1 MPVCSPL
8 IKYPLPFSAA
18 SAVLA
23 NKISIASQPG
33 NPGHQFSLINV
44 GTLDVISRAISD
56 SNFAVCQSGVKCS
69 SY

>member
-23 NKISIASQPG
+23 NKISQPG